1 MKIAFSERHQ
11 AHGGAQEL
19 NFNRMVPMWEKPE
32 RMDAILK
39 ELARRRFGTLVE
51 PESFGLE
58 PIHRIH
64 DPAYVGFLMRAY
76 DLWQEQVG
84 LGKFAN
90 ATMFAMRGMKQ
101 VPGSSVQAM
110 LSAYTFDVCVPF
122 VGGTWD
128 AMRSA
133 VDCAL
138 TAQALVQRG
147 ERAAFALCRPPG
159 HHSSQ
164 DLAGGYCYLNN
175 AAIAAQAF
183 LDQGAGRVAILD
195 VDYHHGNGTQR
206 IFYARSD
213 VLYLSIH
220 GRPEEEFPYVMGFAD
235 ETGTAEG
242 EGFNLNLPLPKGT
255 AWPTFARALALAL
268 NEIDRYRPEVVV
280 LSLGVDGYRGDPVGG
295 FALESD
301 DFTEMGRMIAT
312 IDRPVL
318 FVMEGG
324 YAVDALG
331 RNVVNLLEGFE
342 S

>member
-1 MKIAFSERHQ
+1 MQIIHSLQHQ
-11 AHGGAQEL
+11 GHGGAMEL
-19 NFNRMVPMWEKPE
+19 NFNRMVPMFERPE

-39 ELARRRFGTLVE
+39 ELDRRQFGILIE

-64 DPAYVGFLMRAY
+64 DKAYVDFLARAY

-84 LGKFAN
+84 MGRFAN

-101 VPGSSVQAM
+101 VPGNSVQAM
-110 LSAYTFDVCVPF
+110 LSAYTFDICVPF
-122 VGGTWD
+122 VAGTWE
-128 AMRSA
+128 AIKSA
-133 VDCAL
+133 ADCAL
-138 TAQALVQRG
+138 TAQSFVQQG

-183 LDQGAGRVAILD
+183 LDQGAHRVAVLD

-206 IFYARSD
+206 IFYERDD
-213 VLYLSIH
+213 VLYVSIH
-220 GRPEEEFPYVMGFAD
+220 GRPEEEFPYVLGFAD
-235 ETGTAEG
+235 ETGAGAG
-242 EGFNLNLPLPKGT
+242 EGFNVNLPLPKG
-255 AWPTFARALALAL
+255 ALWPAFGQALSQAVKAV
-268 NEIDRYRPEVVV
+268 RYYRPDVVV
-280 LSLGVDGYRGDPVGG
+280 VSLGLDAYKDDPVGG
-295 FALESD
+295 FRLESE
-301 DFTEMGRMIAT
+301 DFTETGRMIAT
-312 IDRPVL
+312 IGLPTL

-324 YAVDALG
+324 YAIDALG
-331 RNVVNLLEGFE
+331 FNVVNLLAGYE